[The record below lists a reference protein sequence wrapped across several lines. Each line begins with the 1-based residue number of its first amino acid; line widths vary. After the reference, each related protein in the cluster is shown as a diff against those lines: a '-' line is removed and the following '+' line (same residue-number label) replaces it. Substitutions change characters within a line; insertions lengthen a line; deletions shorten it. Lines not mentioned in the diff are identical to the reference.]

1 MRIPLAIV
9 GIVLLSVFYHVGTTA
24 EPLVTCTIRR
34 TACPRTWERPERFGQ
49 TDQSHGPRDR
59 PGRQPGRNPRK
70 NGVTPIA
77 ISRSSDQTGGPQ
89 SGRCRRCGNM
99 NALRKE
105 EFVSVPPGGAFDP
118 YQHNDHFGFFRS
130 YYLSARSFPIVG
142 EYRIRFCYSTDEMHP
157 GYWFGDL
164 GRNPPLGEVEQL
176 LSRVPKVS
184 IASDWISVR
193 VTRQAE

>member
-24 EPLVTCTIRR
+24 EPLVTCTIRAQPAREHGNAPSVSVKLINR
-34 TACPRTWERPERFGQ
+34 TDHEIALVGSLDGSEEKWRYPYCYFEIIGPDGRSTIRP
-49 TDQSHGPRDR
+49 
-59 PGRQPGRNPRK
+59 
-70 NGVTPIA
+70 V
-77 ISRSSDQTGGPQ
+77 
-89 SGRCRRCGNM
+89 RRCGNM